1 MSLEP
6 ELYGVNERTAAMIM
20 AIVADEMAVPV
31 EELDFKYIRE
41 VEYMKFKVTLNG
53 KTYEVEA
60 EKGAPMPE
68 TVYTAPAAAPA
79 PAVEVPAAAAPAPA
93 SAAAPA
99 AVSGTVVSSPLP
111 GNVLAIEVNP
121 GEAVKAG
128 QVLVLIEAMKM
139 ENEIVAPCDGVVKQ
153 ILVNKGA
160 VVATGDKLLVI

>member
-79 PAVEVPAAAAPAPA
+79 PAVEAPAAAAPAPA
-93 SAAAPA
+93 PAAAPA

-153 ILVNKGA
+153 ILMNKGA

>member
-60 EKGAPMPE
+60 EKGAPIPE

-93 SAAAPA
+93 PAPAPA